1 MALFFYSSRNLSVM
15 QYAAE
20 SKSESF
26 CWIPIY
32 ISADRT
38 YDRKYSLCTYTE
50 KKNDMAAPNDW
61 TPSSWKSKP
70 IVQDVVYEDQDHV
83 DRVLNKLNRLP
94 PMVSPQE
101 VWLCGL
107 QGVPCVNCSLIPCCR
122 SRSYVNSL
130 RMWHWARRS
139 SYKVATVQNF
149 LIIALR

>member
-1 MALFFYSSRNLSVM
+1 MQLRVSLSHFAGFPFIFRQIALMAGSTACAHT
-15 QYAAE
+15 Q
-20 SKSESF
+20 
-26 CWIPIY
+26 
-32 ISADRT
+32 
-38 YDRKYSLCTYTE
+38 

-101 VWLCGL
+101 VCVCGL
-107 QGVPCVNCSLIPCCR
+107 QGVSSVNCSFIPCYR